1 MSMTTPPPAPTMS
14 AVPSEADA
22 TPMAARTTGRI
33 LRSPRLYR
41 LGVAKVR
48 RSLQA
53 RTVLIVVAVSLA
65 MAVVFAAASMA
76 AVRASLLAQV
86 TQEAHAD
93 FSAQLEDAQRTLDEA
108 DASDPAACQ
117 RIVNDLAVAMQ
128 GKGASNRIGFYI
140 WSRGVDGRTLI
151 PVSTDITYEYLV
163 SDEIREAV
171 AATTAGGDASG
182 AAAGMV
188 GSVSYQPVEL
198 DANGDGIS
206 APGAMLGAAVRFPAA
221 GDLDIF
227 ALYTYENE
235 QTSLER
241 IQTNLMLVTIL
252 LSMSAGLMV
261 WLALH
266 GIVRPVERVADA
278 AATLAGGDLDA
289 RVGVDRHDEIGT
301 LQRSFNDMADSL
313 DRKIAELEAAEAMQR
328 RFVSDVSHELRTPTT
343 TMRMASDLLASR
355 IDDYDPT
362 TRRTIELLSGQ
373 IGRFQDML
381 ADLLEIS
388 RYDAGYAAADM
399 TDTDL
404 RDTVGRTV
412 TQIRALADARNVPIR
427 VDLPAAPTVV
437 RADERRIE
445 RIIRNLLAN
454 AVDFADG
461 HPVDIRLA
469 AADTAVTIG
478 VRDHGVGMDSDQCA
492 HVFDRFWRADLSR
505 SRVTG
510 GTGLGLSI
518 ALADARLHH
527 GTLDVR
533 SRPGKGTWF
542 LLALPRDPADG
553 EPAPIDLPIRF
564 AGTAADDLRIV
575 VGTDGIDGTDGAGRF
590 DGDDT
595 GRREA
600 TNG

>member
-1 MSMTTPPPAPTMS
+1 MSDTI
-14 AVPSEADA
+14 
-22 TPMAARTTGRI
+22 RL
-33 LRSPRLYR
+33 LRSIRPPRLYR
-41 LGVAKVR
+41 LALDRVR

-53 RTVLIVVAVSLA
+53 RTVLTVVTVSLA

-93 FSAQLEDAQRTLDEA
+93 FSAQLEDAQLTLDGT
-108 DASDPAACQ
+108 DASDTAACQ
-117 RIVNDLAVAMQ
+117 RIVNDLAAAMQ

-140 WSRGVDGRTLI
+140 WSRDAGGRTLI

-163 SDEIREAV
+163 SDAIRKAV
-171 AATTAGGDASG
+171 AGT
-182 AAAGMV
+182 AAGDTDA
-188 GSVSYQPVEL
+188 GVSYQPVEL

-235 QTSLER
+235 QTALER
-241 IQTNLMLVTIL
+241 IQTNLMLVAIL

-261 WLALH
+261 WLALR
-266 GIVRPVERVADA
+266 GIVGPVEHVADA

-289 RVGVDRHDEIGT
+289 RVGIDRDDEIGT

-328 RFVSDVSHELRTPTT
+328 RFVSDVSHELRTPVT
-343 TMRMASDLLASR
+343 TMRMASDLLAAR

-373 IGRFQDML
+373 IERFQDML

-388 RYDAGYAAADM
+388 RYDAGYAT
-399 TDTDL
+399 TDLTDADL
-404 RDTVGRTV
+404 RDTVGRAV
-412 TQIRALADARNVPIR
+412 AQLRALADAKDVPIR
-427 VDLPAAPTVV
+427 VNLPAGPAIV

-445 RIIRNLLAN
+445 RIVRNLLAN
-454 AVDFADG
+454 AIDFADG
-461 HPVDIRLA
+461 HPIDVRIA
-469 AADTAVTIG
+469 AGDAAVVIG
-478 VRDHGVGMDSDQCA
+478 VRDHGVGMGADQCA
-492 HVFDRFWRADLSR
+492 HVFDRFWRADPSR

-533 SRPGKGTWF
+533 SRPGDGTCF
-542 LLALPRDPADG
+542 LLALPRDPSAG
-553 EPAPIDLPIRF
+553 EPMPDFLPMRF
-564 AGTAADDLRIV
+564 AGEASDDLCV
-575 VGTDGIDGTDGAGRF
+575 VGWADGAG
-590 DGDDT
+590 DD
-595 GRREA
+595 RREA
-600 TNG
+600 ADA